1 MNQQQQAFNQ
11 MEQAQRSKRVRKQA
25 HPQPQPQQPQPQQP
39 QPAKQGG
46 LDGLSMLFIAVLA
59 LMLILFFMPVEWLQG
74 GMK

>member
-1 MNQQQQAFNQ
+1 MSQQQAFNQ
-11 MEQAQRSKRVRKQA
+11 QAQPQRRKRVHKHA
-25 HPQPQPQQPQPQQP
+25 HPQPQQQP

-74 GMK
+74 GVK